1 MDPSGVRIEAHCA
14 KISTTRKGKATG
26 DSKRREQEKMF
37 HLIISRKKSPRMAF
51 VCTASSVD
59 V

>member
-1 MDPSGVRIEAHCA
+1 L
-14 KISTTRKGKATG
+14 
-26 DSKRREQEKMF
+26 F
-37 HLIISRKKSPRMAF
+37 HLMISRKKSPRMAF

>member
-1 MDPSGVRIEAHCA
+1 L
-14 KISTTRKGKATG
+14 
-26 DSKRREQEKMF
+26 F